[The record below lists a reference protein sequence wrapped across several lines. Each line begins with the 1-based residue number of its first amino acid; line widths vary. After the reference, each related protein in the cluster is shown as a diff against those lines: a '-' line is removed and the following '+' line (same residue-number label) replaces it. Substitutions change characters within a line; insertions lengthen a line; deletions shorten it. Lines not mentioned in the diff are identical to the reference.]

1 MRRRRFV
8 QALAGGTAAQALMGQ
23 QPGANQSAPGV
34 PLNPT
39 VGVPPPPA
47 AADEL
52 PKLKVA
58 VPDAAADPLPRFFS
72 KDQFGT
78 LRRLS
83 IALTPGALDANT
95 PEFLDFL

>member
-1 MRRRRFV
+1 MKRRRFV

-39 VGVPPPPA
+39 LGVPPPPA
-47 AADEL
+47 AAEEL
-52 PKLKVA
+52 PKLTVT
-58 VPDAAADPLPRFFS
+58 VPDAAADPMPRFFS

-83 IALTPGALDANT
+83 TTITVTSTAPVTPT
-95 PEFLDFL
+95 